1 MSGERTYRVVQWTTG
16 NVGVRSALAVL
27 ANPEYDLVGCYAW
40 GPDKVGRD
48 VGELI
53 GTDPTGVIATND
65 VDALLAL
72 QPDCV
77 VYNPKWPDVDE
88 LVRILESGVNVTA
101 TAGFITGHAL
111 GEGRQR
117 IIDACERGG
126 SSIFGSGMNPG
137 LANLLGIVSA
147 GLCDRIDSVRVLESV
162 DSTGYDSPDTERSVG
177 HGRPIDDPE
186 LPGMVARGTAV
197 FGDAVYL
204 MGDALGVTFVYG
216 RRSLF
221 DDFATRA
228 KVYREESGSKSARQ
242 KALDS
247 LKKYLDPENKDKP
260 YRAREDADFTHIK
273 DRLYRPA
280 QQVIKC
286 VAQYHGITD
295 VETRTQVHK
304 LKAMGKLSTQVF
316 GFLDDYLDAV
326 ARLRIANHL
335 KWGREYEIV
344 YFKKPAKPSAE
355 EAELIERGTFPVAA
369 GAALRQVKQLMADSE
384 TIRALGTEFHRQMSK
399 TGLLASKT
407 NPLLTANPRAFA
419 A

>member
-27 ANPEYDLVGCYAW
+27 ANPEYELVGCYAW

-53 GTDPTGVIATND
+53 GTDPTGVVATND

-72 QPDCV
+72 KPDCV

-204 MGDALGVTFVYG
+204 MGDALGVTFDEV
-216 RRSLF
+216 
-221 DDFATRA
+221 
-228 KVYREESGSKSARQ
+228 
-242 KALDS
+242 
-247 LKKYLDPENKDKP
+247 
-260 YRAREDADFTHIK
+260 
-273 DRLYRPA
+273 
-280 QQVIKC
+280 KC
-286 VAQYHGITD
+286 VAEFAQTTELLEMGSWSIDAGCVAGIAASWQGWVGDRKVVSLDVRWRKGQTLEPDWPIEHGYV
-295 VETRTQVHK
+295 VEVEGLPSVRTK
-304 LKAMGKLSTQVF
+304 LEVF
-316 GFLDDYLDAV
+316 PPKDFVAHSFEDYMVLGMIMTGLPAVNAIPSVVAARPGIVTYLDIPLV
-326 ARLRIANHL
+326 T
-335 KWGREYEIV
+335 
-344 YFKKPAKPSAE
+344 PSGW
-355 EAELIERGTFPVAA
+355 LPPTP
-369 GAALRQVKQLMADSE
+369 
-384 TIRALGTEFHRQMSK
+384 
-399 TGLLASKT
+399 
-407 NPLLTANPRAFA
+407 
-419 A
+419 